1 MTASCTTAPRPTRWS
16 MIRLGTLPLRKPGI
30 CTWAPIVLYAWS
42 SIGFSSANG
51 TSTTSLTRVGL
62 MVSTALF
69 TSGTPQPWG
78 NRGNFRCVCRAGRPQ
93 RAGAFQRHASTRHTG
108 SAPRDHASGRARGHP
123 IGLDPPDVGGPG
135 RRGNVRGARPGPG
148 LPTQKD
154 SLMIRISSRTRRLA
168 GVGALV
174 AGAFATAA
182 LGSGAGVASAGAARR
197 HRLLDRRRAGLR
209 RPPVDR
215 RRARPGSPRARPAQ
229 EPKLYPDN
237 QANAYGVIKDAA
249 ADAERLGAH
258 PHRLPRR
265 LRPRR

>member
-1 MTASCTTAPRPTRWS
+1 

-78 NRGNFRCVCRAGRPQ
+78 NRGNFGADAVRAGP
-93 RAGAFQRHASTRHTG
+93 
-108 SAPRDHASGRARGHP
+108 SGPTPSSGTRARGAPDRHQGTMLAA
-123 IGLDPPDVGGPG
+123 GLGATQSPRSSRGAPAA
-135 RRGNVRGARPGPG
+135 GNVRGARPRPG

-154 SLMIRISSRTRRLA
+154 SSMIHISSRTRRLA

-182 LGSGAGVASAGAARR
+182 LGSGAGVASAGATAGPPPPRG
-197 HRLLDRRRAGLR
+197 AGLR
-209 RPPVDR
+209 RHRQAPP
-215 RRARPGSPRARPAQ
+215 ARPGRQGCAARSRSSTPTTRPRPTASSRTPPGCRTAQCTSAPSSTSSPTTRSRRPRAP
-229 EPKLYPDN
+229 
-237 QANAYGVIKDAA
+237 GC
-249 ADAERLGAH
+249 
-258 PHRLPRR
+258 RR
-265 LRPRR
+265 